1 MDKRVSCR
9 RKGSALR
16 DFLGGAGVV
25 VLAKKESMGSFIRE
39 RRMKRQEQRLF
50 TEVNEGLRQLY
61 LFYLF

>member
-1 MDKRVSCR
+1 
-9 RKGSALR
+9 
-16 DFLGGAGVV
+16 V

-39 RRMKRQEQRLF
+39 SRMKRQEQRLF